1 MLDKTHGVKTKV
13 IGIGSGKGGV
23 GKTTF
28 AVNLAT
34 VLQAHGH
41 RVLIFDADLGLAN
54 IHIAFKN
61 RVVGTMVDVFE
72 GRKTLGEIIIKSER
86 GIHIISG
93 GNGLDEVLSIS
104 KQSALQIIQSFSELE
119 GLYDYMIVD
128 VSAGIDENVM
138 TFLAGCDH
146 KIVLGTE
153 EPSSIADAYA
163 LIKMLTKK
171 EKISD
176 LIYVPNKVRNLRNG
190 QKLFNSMNQ
199 IVQKFLGESLH
210 FVGSINFSSDYNQA
224 WSRGVPAVS
233 MGQSATIEQDYKEL
247 INELE
252 RLETSERPDRVSF
265 FNN

>member
-1 MLDKTHGVKTKV
+1 MLDKTRQDKTQV

-34 VLQAHGH
+34 VLSASDK

-61 RVVGTMVDVFE
+61 RVEGTMVDVLE
-72 GRKTLGEIIIKSER
+72 GRKTLKEIIIETEK
-86 GIHIISG
+86 GIHIVSG
-93 GNGLDEVLSIS
+93 GNGLDEVLSIN
-104 KQSALQIIQSFSELE
+104 KQSATQIIQSFSELE
-119 GLYDYMIVD
+119 GKYDYLIVD

-138 TFLAGCDH
+138 TFMAGCDH

-171 EKISD
+171 EQING
-176 LIYVPNKVRNLRNG
+176 LIYVPNKVRNSRNG
-190 QKLFNSMNQ
+190 QKLFDSMNQ
-199 IVQKFLGESLH
+199 IAQKFLGESLQ
-210 FVGSINFSSDYNQA
+210 FIGSISFSSDYNQA

-233 MGQSATIEQDYKEL
+233 MGQSAIIERDYEEL
-247 INELE
+247 IEALDAIELG
-252 RLETSERPDRVSF
+252 SSSNRVSF
-265 FNN
+265 FQ